1 MGIGHLRNGNRKF
14 RQIYERSDED
24 RLNKVQACINLNKA
38 MFYHDYEYQDK
49 IMEFVDTTLSD
60 KNDIIQDMAKRAIL
74 NCFSKISM
82 TKTAEFAKKKK
93 YENINVYASGN
104 KVLLSTANYKS
115 KYAENPEILKRDT
128 EKLYDLS
135 QHIPMEISSL
145 EALIEER
152 QQKRVVDK
160 ANDEKAKKDDKSEQ
174 ERKEKEYKEQQNKQ
188 DQGARIGETNLSIFK
203 QMGEE
208 TKVLLVMGL
217 AGILCFG
224 LYFAFNSLSV
234 TTSELNKKKKAK
246 KN

>member
-1 MGIGHLRNGNRKF
+1 MG
-14 RQIYERSDED
+14 
-24 RLNKVQACINLNKA
+24 
-38 MFYHDYEYQDK
+38 
-49 IMEFVDTTLSD
+49 
-60 KNDIIQDMAKRAIL
+60 
-74 NCFSKISM
+74 
-82 TKTAEFAKKKK
+82 
-93 YENINVYASGN
+93 NVYASGN

-160 ANDEKAKKDDKSEQ
+160 AKDEKAEQ

-224 LYFAFNSLSV
+224 LYLAFNSLSV
-234 TTSELNKKKKAK
+234 TNSELNKKKKAK